1 MARIAASEV
10 ERFLR
15 FAIVGGSA
23 FVIDA
28 GLLVLL
34 HNGAGLD
41 PYSSRLISI
50 CVAAFFTWRVNRLI
64 TFGASPS
71 SQATEG
77 IRYATVAG
85 LAACLNYLVY
95 AAALLAWNG
104 LPPVA
109 AAVIA
114 TLAAMSFSYLGYSRF
129 VFYGSSPPANRSQR
143 R

>member
-1 MARIAASEV
+1 MPATEV

-15 FAIVGGSA
+15 FAIVGGTA
-23 FVIDA
+23 FLIDA
-28 GLLVLL
+28 GLLSLL
-34 HNGAGLD
+34 HYGAGVD
-41 PYSSRLISI
+41 PFSSRVVSI
-50 CVAAFFTWRVNRLI
+50 CVAAFFTWRVNRI
-64 TFGASPS
+64 VTFGASPS

-95 AAALLAWNG
+95 AVALLAWDG
-104 LPPVA
+104 LPPVV

-114 TLAAMSFSYLGYSRF
+114 TLVAMSFSYLGYSRF